1 MTENT
6 PLYRACIAVAHN
18 VLWRNGATSSDIVET
33 LAQKFHAIA
42 EEHQDFVR
50 KQREHDD
57 VIADAVEY
65 IAHVHALPTGTDT
78 QWFRNQLA
86 ALIEVA
92 VPNTGLSEDAAKLLP
107 HLQEGIRESLADV
120 PVRRS
125 ALRIEDD
132 EAKEIHRLEEAGVE
146 HGAVS
151 DLLDLVERLYHG
163 DPLSVEDKRLF
174 QVAALAAPITRQARS

>member
-1 MTENT
+1 MTQNT
-6 PLYRACIAVAHN
+6 PLHRACIAVARN

-33 LAQKFHAIA
+33 LARKFQAIA

-65 IAHVHALPTGTDT
+65 IGHVHALPTGTDT
-78 QWFRNQLA
+78 EWFRHQLA
-86 ALIEVA
+86 ALIEIA

-107 HLQEGIRESLADV
+107 HLQEGIRESQADV
-120 PVRRS
+120 PVQRS
-125 ALRIEDD
+125 ALRMEDE
-132 EAKEIHRLEEAGVE
+132 EAKEIRRLEEAGVE

-151 DLLDLVERLYHG
+151 DLLDLVEKLYHG
-163 DPLSVEDKRLF
+163 DPLDDRDKRLF
-174 QVAALAAPITRQARS
+174 QLAALAAPMTRQARS